1 MAASRFPHR
10 KTGRSLFLSCRDWS
24 AHEFQLVVRGLQDG
38 FSFLFSLCV
47 GLWLVEY
54 GFSGCIVE
62 YGRSRTV
69 HKHETVAECGIYKRI
84 SVVFREDVAAV
95 YEVKVWQTELA
106 EQGGGHVA
114 LVHERVYDLRLLYGS
129 AYPEHGDV
137 VECGGCDVEC
147 CRTSVVRQADYQQVL
162 PYGQLFEL
170 VDELNA
176 RNIEV
181 SAAEFATMVTD
192 SDGYPM
198 SSRKVGALLANAAKQ
213 GLISKS
219 PEKWATSH
227 YAPNG
232 FQFTA
237 KPKTV
242 RAKKLADGTLVEA

>member
-1 MAASRFPHR
+1 MSTIKLSRKMIVNALNGEGGYEFIAQA
-10 KTGRSLFLSCRDWS
+10 TGIDRN
-24 AHEFQLVVRGLQDG
+24 V
-38 FSFLFSLCV
+38 
-47 GLWLVEY
+47 
-54 GFSGCIVE
+54 
-62 YGRSRTV
+62 
-69 HKHETVAECGIYKRI
+69 VAEFVQKWA
-84 SVVFREDVAAV
+84 EKAN
-95 YEVKVWQTELA
+95 EVKPSKPSA
-106 EQGGGHVA
+106 ET
-114 LVHERVYDLRLLYGS
+114 LKNRKLM
-129 AYPEHGDV
+129 
-137 VECGGCDVEC
+137 
-147 CRTSVVRQADYQQVL
+147 
-162 PYGQLFEL
+162 FEL